1 LDYGIS
7 PIPEKESEKKLVMKA
22 IVLILKIIIVII
34 CSALLISAISF
45 VVFGVYAELQQIV
58 NIFSN
63 DLLIRRKALLSL
75 LEVVDIFLIAL
86 VMIILALGLAQLFM
100 GEYIAKH
107 SEQFEWLHFH
117 SFTELKLLL
126 WKMIMTTI
134 LVTFFVTLY
143 EHRDNLEWK
152 LLIFPA
158 SILLISVSLYLVKGS
173 KNHEN
178 K

>member
-1 LDYGIS
+1 
-7 PIPEKESEKKLVMKA
+7 MKA
-22 IVLILKIIIVII
+22 VLLILKIIILII
-34 CSALLISAISF
+34 CCSLLISAIVF
-45 VVFGVYAELQQIV
+45 LVFGVYAEMKQLTG
-58 NIFSN
+58 IFSN

-75 LEVVDIFLIAL
+75 LEVADIFLIAL
-86 VMIILALGLAQLFM
+86 VLIILSLGLAQLFM
-100 GEYIAKH
+100 GEHIAKH

-117 SFTELKLLL
+117 NFTELKLLL

-143 EHRDNLEWK
+143 EHRDNLDWK

-158 SILLISVSLYLVKGS
+158 SILLISISLYLVKGN
-173 KNHEN
+173 KNNSE

>member
-1 LDYGIS
+1 LDNGHSVIAAIKQKKIS
-7 PIPEKESEKKLVMKA
+7 MKA
-22 IVLILKIIIVII
+22 ILLILKVIIIII
-34 CSALLISAISF
+34 CSVLLISAIAF
-45 VVFGVYAELQQIV
+45 VVFGVYAESQQIV

-86 VMIILALGLAQLFM
+86 VLIILSLGLAQLFM
-100 GEYIAKH
+100 GEHIARH
-107 SEQFEWLHFH
+107 SEQFRWLHFH
-117 SFTELKLLL
+117 NFTELKLVL

-134 LVTFFVTLY
+134 LVSFFVILY
-143 EHRDNLEWK
+143 ERRENLEWE

-158 SILLISVSLYLVKGS
+158 SILLISISLYLVKGS
-173 KNHEN
+173 KDHSD